1 MTRPRF
7 LRRDLGDPRTMAHFL
22 RTGVIWQ
29 LPMLWP
35 DAMRAIR
42 EGVVP
47 LAECKDVPEQVRD
60 LLGSQ

>member
-1 MTRPRF
+1 
-7 LRRDLGDPRTMAHFL
+7 MAHFL

>member
-1 MTRPRF
+1 MSRRRF
-7 LRRDLGDPRTMAHFL
+7 LRRNLGDPKDMALLL
-22 RTGVIWQ
+22 RSGVIWQ
-29 LPMLWP
+29 VPLFWP